1 MKKRR
6 ILIAVLSGILAVTP
20 ITAYA
25 AEGWVQDERGWR
37 YEEFDGR
44 WRTDGWVTDENNE
57 NIGYY
62 LDENGYMLTN
72 CYTPSGV
79 WVDEN
84 GAWYDENYGE
94 VKAVEVQTN
103 RVPTTQPIPQDYP
116 LQGTFPYTI
125 ADDGMAYPFTNNIE
139 YAQINDF
146 NPRGMMEMY
155 NGYVLCYLAGL
166 PTPTLTDYELAVAL
180 KTKEFLN
187 SFDWKNASEYEKAYQ
202 AALFIAERCNY
213 SSNTDDIGS
222 VENNTSYG
230 CLINGQSLCDGFAQA
245 YHLLTRAVGLR
256 SYQVRSISHS
266 WNYVEI
272 DGTLY
277 ELDLTNIC
285 DNIFT
290 FDNKLSFIKEDLT
303 KVNSFN
309 ASKEYIW
316 TLNGATL
323 QFDKSIP
330 TEPLF

>member
-1 MKKRR
+1 MK
-6 ILIAVLSGILAVTP
+6 
-20 ITAYA
+20 
-25 AEGWVQDERGWR
+25 
-37 YEEFDGR
+37 
-44 WRTDGWVTDENNE
+44 N
-57 NIGYY
+57 
-62 LDENGYMLTN
+62 
-72 CYTPSGV
+72 
-79 WVDEN
+79 
-84 GAWYDENYGE
+84 
-94 VKAVEVQTN
+94 
-103 RVPTTQPIPQDYP
+103 
-116 LQGTFPYTI
+116 
-125 ADDGMAYPFTNNIE
+125 
-139 YAQINDF
+139 
-146 NPRGMMEMY
+146 
-155 NGYVLCYLAGL
+155 
-166 PTPTLTDYELAVAL
+166 
-180 KTKEFLN
+180 
-187 SFDWKNASEYEKAYQ
+187 Q

-222 VENNTSYG
+222 VENNTSCG